1 PSRVP
6 APQPGGGE
14 RVVGEQEVLDRVLLA
29 AEAPCAMG
37 CGQRV
42 GPVLVRA
49 AGRRGVLGRQRV
61 RRGGEGREVHGASG
75 SGWVDDRSILRAPH
89 GSSPADPR
97 PQRGDRHGLEAS
109 RIPTVVPIPR
119 QGVAGEGASEMPG
132 IDYDCAGCGHRHE
145 GADGT
150 VANPWPLIEF
160 TRPEAYLRLSPR
172 EQLMRAR
179 STDELCLIENGGSID
194 CYLTG
199 YLSLPVRGEAAM

>member
-1 PSRVP
+1 
-6 APQPGGGE
+6 
-14 RVVGEQEVLDRVLLA
+14 
-29 AEAPCAMG
+29 
-37 CGQRV
+37 
-42 GPVLVRA
+42 
-49 AGRRGVLGRQRV
+49 
-61 RRGGEGREVHGASG
+61 
-75 SGWVDDRSILRAPH
+75 
-89 GSSPADPR
+89 
-97 PQRGDRHGLEAS
+97 
-109 RIPTVVPIPR
+109 
-119 QGVAGEGASEMPG
+119 MPG

-199 YLSLPVRGEAAM
+199 YLSLPVRGEAAMLVFMPWIQVSENDYLDVVEHWEQPQFRGSYLGTLASELPGCEESLSVPVRVIVPGRMPPLIVPEEFSGHSLVREEQEGISRQEAELRIRSMLLEDPEA